1 MAMRATNVLRGGGKA
16 TRELEAITGIKEL
29 EAKLKALAPEHPE
42 MARWLQAVVGKASIE
57 MRREM
62 AVQAR
67 AAGWGSQSIRIG
79 SRTITGDE
87 AIASIFAFTRS
98 SKQSRRAAKVSALA
112 GLTKD
117 KTMVEW
123 RAGRYPKSPR
133 AKVAWKKLVAMA
145 FATMLEFGTTRMAA
159 RPAIRTAVKTA
170 RPRVIAAV
178 ADGFNAVLNKFSK

>member
-1 MAMRATNVLRGGGKA
+1 MAMRKANVLRGGGKG
-16 TRELEAITGIKEL
+16 TREAVTGLKEL
-29 EAKLKALAPEHPE
+29 NAKLKALSPENPD
-42 MARWLQAVVGKASIE
+42 MARWLQNVVGKASIE
-57 MRREM
+57 MRNEM
-62 AVQAR
+62 VAQAR
-67 AAGWGSQSIRIG
+67 AAGWGGQRLRSKG
-79 SRTITGDE
+79 GMVTGDE

-98 SKQSRRAAKVSALA
+98 SKQTRRAAKVSALA
-112 GLTKD
+112 GVTKG

-123 RAGRYPKSPR
+123 RAGRYPQSPR

-178 ADGFNAVLNKFSK
+178 ADGYKAVLKKFSQ